1 MKSENNEK
9 EKHIVLDKFLTARL
23 EARKKISS
31 RIKKDYKNKYEYN
44 LLIKDKIASNTL
56 KDVSKLRDIR
66 KDISSLSINL
76 NINKELKEEN
86 EDLYIF

>member
-44 LLIKDKIASNTL
+44 LLIKDKIASNT
-56 KDVSKLRDIR
+56 
-66 KDISSLSINL
+66 
-76 NINKELKEEN
+76 
-86 EDLYIF
+86 Y